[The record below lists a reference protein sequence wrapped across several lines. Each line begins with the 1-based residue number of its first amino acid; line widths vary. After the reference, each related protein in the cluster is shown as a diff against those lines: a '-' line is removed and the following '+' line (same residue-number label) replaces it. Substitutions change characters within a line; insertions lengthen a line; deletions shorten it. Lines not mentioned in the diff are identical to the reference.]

1 MNCGGFK
8 TNFSAL
14 IDGELPGALVAEVE
28 SHLDKCPRC
37 AGMLK
42 AYRAG
47 VDSLSRSPVEI
58 EPPDDMFERVMAA
71 VEGGAKQARVIPLR
85 TAAGRNILAA
95 AAVVMIALVGS
106 LLFTGGDRNGVA
118 WNPAVDSTVDVVNA
132 YHVPAAGEPETET
145 GQQKRP
151 AQKAYLAAYRP
162 DDGEPALS
170 YGVSSHPVLVESGVY
185 AAE

>member
-8 TNFSAL
+8 TNFSVYV
-14 IDGELPGALVAEVE
+14 DGELPGALVAEVE
-28 SHLDKCPRC
+28 SHLDNCPRC

-42 AYRAG
+42 AYRVG

-71 VEGGAKQARVIPLR
+71 VEGGGKQAGVIPLR
-85 TAAGRNILAA
+85 TAAGRNTLAA

-106 LLFTGGDRNGVA
+106 LLFTGGDRTGVA

-132 YHVPAAGEPETET
+132 DQLPVAGEPETET
-145 GQQKRP
+145 DRRP
-151 AQKAYLAAYRP
+151 AQKAYLASYNP
-162 DDGEPALS
+162 DGEPAFS